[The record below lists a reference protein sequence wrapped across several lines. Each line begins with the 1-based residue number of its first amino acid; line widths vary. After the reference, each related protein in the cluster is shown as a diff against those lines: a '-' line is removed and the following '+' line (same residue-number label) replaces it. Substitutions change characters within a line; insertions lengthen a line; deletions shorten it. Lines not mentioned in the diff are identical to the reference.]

1 MPMSIYGA
9 PQLAAAFRTVRKNTI
24 QIAED
29 IPESNYNFAAA
40 PGFRT
45 ARQLL
50 LHIAAS
56 PMIWT
61 EIHAVKKATTL
72 AGFDFGSLMQQLGAA
87 ENASASKSEIVA
99 KLKKDGEAFADW
111 LGSLSDSFLAEM
123 VTDPSGSNA
132 KSRLEGL
139 MSAKEHEMHHRG
151 QLMVVERLLGIEPHL
166 TRQMREQMMASSAK
180 G

>member
-1 MPMSIYGA
+1 MSIYGA

-29 IPESNYNFAAA
+29 IPESSYGFVAAD
-40 PGFRT
+40 GVRT
-45 ARQLL
+45 VRQLL
-50 LHIAAS
+50 LHIGAS

-72 AGFDFGSLMQQLGAA
+72 VGFDFGGVMQKLGAA
-87 ENASASKSEIVA
+87 EAATTSKADIVA
-99 KLKKDGEAFADW
+99 QLKKDGDAFADW

-132 KSRLEGL
+132 KSRLEAL
-139 MSAKEHEMHHRG
+139 MGAKEHEMHHRG
-151 QLMVVERLLGIEPHL
+151 QLMLVERLLGIEPHL
-166 TRQMREQMMASSAK
+166 TRQMREMMAMSAK
-180 G
+180 S